1 MTRSRH
7 TGYDAAVEAADSDD
21 SERLAYEEALRLLMG
36 LPDFE
41 RSMNQPGHSG
51 FHLER
56 MRLIL
61 DRLGS
66 PHLAA
71 PAVHVAGTDG
81 KGSTA
86 AMVTSILGATGHK
99 VGLYTSPHLHSVTER
114 IRIGMEPIGR
124 ADFAAL
130 LRRLWPHV
138 LWVEREGQHGPMSF
152 FEMMTAMAFEH
163 FRERG
168 VDFQVVEV
176 GLGGRLDSTNVV
188 EPEVSVIT
196 PVSLDHVATLG
207 STLPLI
213 AAEKAGIIKSGTPI
227 VMAPQREEAAEVV
240 RRVASERS
248 APLKEV
254 ASALTWQ
261 TIEADAA
268 GTRFHVCGAHGKYD
282 LRTRLLGAHQVEN
295 AATAVAVAETLI
307 ERGFALPPS
316 SIAEGI
322 EQAEWPGRL
331 QVLSDAGPLLVV
343 DGAHNPAAARRLSQ
357 AVRAHFDFDRVI
369 LVVGSLGGHAM
380 RDVLAHLAGLSPV
393 VVAVRSRHPRSVA
406 ASVVAASAREMGLRV
421 AGEHE
426 VAAEGVERA
435 VRMARRGDMVL
446 GTGSLSV
453 AAEMTEKV
461 CGIEPELYPSL
472 KPPKDPTK
480 GGVIR

>member
-1 MTRSRH
+1 MTTSRH
-7 TGYDAAVEAADSDD
+7 SGHDASVQAAERGD
-21 SERLAYEEALRLLMG
+21 SERRAYEEALRLLMG

-41 RSMNQPGHSG
+41 RSLNQPGHSG

-71 PAVHVAGTDG
+71 PAVHIAGTDG

-86 AMVTSILGATGHK
+86 AMVTSILGAAGCTA
-99 VGLYTSPHLHSVTER
+99 GLYTSPHLHSVTER
-114 IRIGMEPIGR
+114 IRIGMEPIVR

-130 LRRLWPHV
+130 LRRLWPHA
-138 LWVEREGQHGPMSF
+138 LWVEREGPYGPMSF
-152 FEMMTAMAFEH
+152 FEMMTAMAFDH
-163 FRERG
+163 FRERR

-207 STLPLI
+207 GTLPLI
-213 AAEKAGIIKSGTPI
+213 AAEKAGIIKSGTPV

-254 ASALTWQ
+254 SSALAWQ
-261 TIEADAA
+261 TVEADAV
-268 GTRFHVCGAHGKYD
+268 GTSFRVRGSHGSYE

-316 SIAEGI
+316 TIAAGI

-343 DGAHNPAAARRLSQ
+343 DGAHNPAAARRLFQ

-380 RDVLAHLAGLSPV
+380 KDVLAHMAGLSPV
-393 VVAVRSRHPRSVA
+393 VVAVRSRHPRSVT
-406 ASVVAASAREMGLRV
+406 ASAVAESARAMGLQV
-421 AGEHE
+421 VGEYE

-435 VRMARRGDMVL
+435 VRIARRGDIVL

-461 CGIEPELYPSL
+461 CGTEPELYPSL
-472 KPPKDPTK
+472 KLPKASAK
-480 GGVIR
+480 GV

>member
-1 MTRSRH
+1 
-7 TGYDAAVEAADSDD
+7 
-21 SERLAYEEALRLLMG
+21 
-36 LPDFE
+36 
-41 RSMNQPGHSG
+41 
-51 FHLER
+51 
-56 MRLIL
+56 
-61 DRLGS
+61 
-66 PHLAA
+66 
-71 PAVHVAGTDG
+71 
-81 KGSTA
+81 
-86 AMVTSILGATGHK
+86 
-99 VGLYTSPHLHSVTER
+99 
-114 IRIGMEPIGR
+114 
-124 ADFAAL
+124 
-130 LRRLWPHV
+130 
-138 LWVEREGQHGPMSF
+138 
-152 FEMMTAMAFEH
+152 
-163 FRERG
+163 
-168 VDFQVVEV
+168 
-176 GLGGRLDSTNVV
+176 
-188 EPEVSVIT
+188 
-196 PVSLDHVATLG
+196 
-207 STLPLI
+207 
-213 AAEKAGIIKSGTPI
+213 
-227 VMAPQREEAAEVV
+227 MAPQREEAAEVV

-268 GTRFHVCGAHGKYD
+268 GTRFRVDGAHESYE

-406 ASVVAASAREMGLRV
+406 ASVVGRLGPRDGSSRV